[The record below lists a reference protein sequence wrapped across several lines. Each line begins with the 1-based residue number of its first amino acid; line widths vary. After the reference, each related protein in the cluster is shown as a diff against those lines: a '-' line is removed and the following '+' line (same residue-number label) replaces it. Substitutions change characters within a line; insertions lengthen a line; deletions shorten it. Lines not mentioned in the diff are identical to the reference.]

1 MEVQDSGTL
10 AGANGAA
17 PRPRAARGRWTAQQR
32 REILE
37 ASMVEGAVIGEVAD
51 RYGVQAALI
60 GSWRR
65 QLDRQSVRGAG
76 AKSAPHFAE
85 VRVDRVG
92 TEGVIEIDL
101 TNRCIR
107 VRGIVDAAML
117 REVFAATR

>member
-1 MEVQDSGTL
+1 MEVQGSGTL
-10 AGANGAA
+10 AGANGSA

-51 RYGVQAALI
+51 RYGVRAALI

-65 QLDRQSVRGAG
+65 QLERQPVRGAG

-117 REVFAATR
+117 REVLAATR